1 MDATREHDRSGA
13 RLRGIAMAIDSFV
26 WFGLLFVGVYAV
38 AALTGQLEVSTGS
51 VDASLEGLPGL
62 AAVGLWLA
70 LAIAYHALFEW
81 WSGRTVGK
89 ALVRIRVATADG
101 STPSI
106 RASITRNLL
115 RLVDWLPLFYLV
127 GLTTMALSTNSQRLG
142 DRLAGT
148 VVVRT

>member
-1 MDATREHDRSGA
+1 MDATREQEGCGA

-26 WFGLLFVGVYAV
+26 WFGLLFVGVYVV
-38 AALTGQLEVSTGS
+38 AALTGQLEVANGS
-51 VDASLEGLPGL
+51 VDASLQGAPGL
-62 AAVGLWLA
+62 AAVGVWLA

-81 WSGRTVGK
+81 WTGRTIGK
-89 ALVRIRVATADG
+89 ALVRIRVVSEDG

-106 RASITRNLL
+106 GASVARNVL
-115 RLVDWLPLFYLV
+115 RLVDWLPVFYVV
-127 GLTTMALSTNSQRLG
+127 GLATMALSTNSRRLG